1 MSAAASASRA
11 TALGARRSRSL
22 ASARRRSRIV
32 QGLRIVLLALIS
44 AVVINAAIQL
54 VQQSL
59 AGGNEVSF
67 EPAAGSQRIVNP
79 RFVGRDESGAPFT
92 VTADTAVRR
101 QGGITGVADLE
112 RPRLDYQLVNNSDAS
127 QVLADTGV
135 FDDAAQ
141 SLELAG
147 QVSLTT
153 QSGYSFDTEAALIR
167 LREGEISGQVPVAG
181 AAPWGAVRASSFE
194 VYDEGRRIVLSG
206 DVRTRLYMDTA
217 EETQP

>member
-1 MSAAASASRA
+1 MSASASASR
-11 TALGARRSRSL
+11 TSALGARRSRSL
-22 ASARRRSRIV
+22 VSARRRSRVV

-44 AVVINAAIQL
+44 AVIVNAAIQL
-54 VQQSL
+54 IQQSL
-59 AGGNEVSF
+59 AGGNDVGF

-79 RFVGRDESGAPFT
+79 RFVGRDEGGAPFT

-112 RPRLDYQLVNNSDAS
+112 RPRLDYELVTNDDAS

-141 SLELAG
+141 TLELAG
-147 QVSLTT
+147 EVSLTT
-153 QSGYSFDTEAALIR
+153 QSGYRFDTEAALIR
-167 LREGEISGQVPVAG
+167 LREGEIYGEVPVAG
-181 AAPWGAVRASSFE
+181 DAPWGAVRASSFE
-194 VYDEGRRIVLSG
+194 VYDEGQRIVLSG